1 MKSDIILVKYGEIY
15 LKGLNRPQF
24 MRALVQRVRQ
34 SLEGT
39 GAEVT
44 LHDARILVRGYED
57 RDEAVLRIR
66 KVFGVHSVCPA
77 VEMDKEDF
85 NAVLEAAAEMMSAFT
100 GTFKVDA
107 RRSDKHYFLDTP
119 GLNARIG
126 EYILESAGGSLTVD
140 VRKPDHVLRVEIRDK
155 AYLYSQVL
163 PAAGGMPVGTGG
175 KAALLLSGGIDS
187 PVAGYMIAKRGVELI
202 AVHYHSFPYTSEQAR
217 QKVLDL
223 AQILAGYCCGIK
235 VYIVPFTAVQTAIHQ
250 RCPEDY
256 TTLIMRRCMMRIA
269 ETIARKEHCGA
280 LVTGESLGQVASQT
294 MEALNAT
301 DAVAGM
307 PVFRPLIGF
316 DKIEIIHRAEQI
328 GTLEISNLP
337 FEDCCTVFTPR
348 HPATR
353 PRLEK
358 VEEAEKDLDAGELMR
373 EAVEK
378 AECVRFNAHG
388 ERMA

>member
-126 EYILESAGGSLTVD
+126 EYILENAGGSLTVD

-155 AYLYSQVL
+155 AYLYSQGL
-163 PAAGGMPVGTGG
+163 PAAGGVPGG
-175 KAALLLSGGIDS
+175 SGG
-187 PVAGYMIAKRGVELI
+187 
-202 AVHYHSFPYTSEQAR
+202 
-217 QKVLDL
+217 
-223 AQILAGYCCGIK
+223 
-235 VYIVPFTAVQTAIHQ
+235 
-250 RCPEDY
+250 
-256 TTLIMRRCMMRIA
+256 
-269 ETIARKEHCGA
+269 
-280 LVTGESLGQVASQT
+280 
-294 MEALNAT
+294 
-301 DAVAGM
+301 
-307 PVFRPLIGF
+307 
-316 DKIEIIHRAEQI
+316 
-328 GTLEISNLP
+328 
-337 FEDCCTVFTPR
+337 
-348 HPATR
+348 
-353 PRLEK
+353 
-358 VEEAEKDLDAGELMR
+358 
-373 EAVEK
+373 
-378 AECVRFNAHG
+378 
-388 ERMA
+388 

>member
-39 GAEVT
+39 GADVT
-44 LHDARILVRGYED
+44 LHDARILVRGYAD
-57 RDEAVLRIR
+57 RSDAVRRIR

-85 NAVLEAAAEMMSAFT
+85 DAVLEAAAEMMAPFS

-126 EYILESAGGSLTVD
+126 EYVLENAEGRLTVD
-140 VRKPDHVLRVEIRDK
+140 VRKPEHVLRVEIRDK
-155 AYLYSQVL
+155 AYLYSEVL

-202 AVHYHSFPYTSEQAR
+202 AVHYHSFPYTSEQAK

-223 AQILAGYCCGIK
+223 AGILAGYCCGIK

-269 ETIARKEHCGA
+269 EAIARKEHCGA

-294 MEALNAT
+294 MEAINAT

-316 DKIEIIHRAEQI
+316 DKIEIIQRAESI

-337 FEDCCTVFTPR
+337 YEDCCTVFTPR

-358 VEEAEKDLDAGELMR
+358 VEEAESPLDADDLMR

-378 AECVRFNAHG
+378 AECVRFDARG